1 MARISDFNLS
11 AKQLVDFALDRYRKG
26 DIFGSARYV

>member
-26 DIFGSARYV
+26 DIFG